1 MNESFVDIM
10 GGRVSL
16 RFDLPHTYLSY
27 IYLRYSCKLS
37 VTLTVQKKVTMDYGF
52 PSLDEELA
60 KDHLDGEN
68 A

>member
-1 MNESFVDIM
+1 MCVCVSPCFDFSELCHIYSRFCSKLT
-10 GGRVSL
+10 VSL
-16 RFDLPHTYLSY
+16 R
-27 IYLRYSCKLS
+27 
-37 VTLTVQKKVTMDYGF
+37 VQKKVTMDYGF